1 MPSSRTTG
9 KETMQQG
16 FPITITADSQ
26 FSSSLKP
33 LLAQLEMWL
42 NFQALKA
49 DWYSNEDFILSFDF
63 ILVRSLAEKAEHL
76 TSAPAD
82 TQAGTHADTQVKNEN
97 AEESAA
103 DALAKRWVVEPGYA
117 YQNDSSKL
125 TTTAF
130 IAVDDLVQGGVGI
143 EQGIKA
149 RLIAV
154 ANAVGQQHCLIA
166 LSE

>member
-1 MPSSRTTG
+1 
-9 KETMQQG
+9 MQQG

-82 TQAGTHADTQVKNEN
+82 TQVKNEKG
-97 AEESAA
+97 EESAA

-154 ANAVGQQHCLIA
+154 VNAVGQQHCLIA

>member
-1 MPSSRTTG
+1 
-9 KETMQQG
+9 MQQG

-49 DWYSNEDFILSFDF
+49 DWYSNEDFILSFYF

-76 TSAPAD
+76 RSAS
-82 TQAGTHADTQVKNEN
+82 ADTQVKNEKG
-97 AEESAA
+97 EESAA

>member
-1 MPSSRTTG
+1 
-9 KETMQQG
+9 MQQG
-16 FPITITADSQ
+16 FPITVAADGQ
-26 FSSSLKP
+26 FSSSLNP

-63 ILVRSLAEKAEHL
+63 TLVRTLDDKAEL
-76 TSAPAD
+76 LAS
-82 TQAGTHADTQVKNEN
+82 KN
-97 AEESAA
+97 
-103 DALAKRWVVEPGYA
+103 WIVEPGYA
-117 YQNDSSKL
+117 YHYESSRL
-125 TTTAF
+125 MTRAF
-130 IAVDDLVQGGVGI
+130 IAVDDLLEDGVGI

-154 ANAVGQQHCLIA
+154 ANAVGQQHGLIA

>member
-1 MPSSRTTG
+1 
-9 KETMQQG
+9 MQQG
-16 FPITITADSQ
+16 FPITITADDR

-33 LLAQLEMWL
+33 LLAQLEMWI

-49 DWYSNEDFILSFDF
+49 DWYGNEEHVLTFDF
-63 ILVRSLAEKAEHL
+63 TLVRSLAEKAEHL
-76 TSAPAD
+76 TSAQAD
-82 TQAGTHADTQVKNEN
+82 TQEKNEN
-97 AEESAA
+97 GEGRAAAALEKSWRAE
-103 DALAKRWVVEPGYA
+103 LGYA
-117 YQNDSSKL
+117 YQYDDTSL

-154 ANAVGQQHCLIA
+154 VNSIAHQHGLIA